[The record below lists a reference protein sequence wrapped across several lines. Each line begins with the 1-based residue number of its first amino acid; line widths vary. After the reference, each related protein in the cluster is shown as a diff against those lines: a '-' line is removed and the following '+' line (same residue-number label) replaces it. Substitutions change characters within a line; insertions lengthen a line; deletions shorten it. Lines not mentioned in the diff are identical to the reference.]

1 MTKREK
7 SIQTEKRK
15 DKFSPIGKF
24 DSIVAFL
31 SLVFTLPIGETL
43 FGEEVPVQ
51 LIASITLTISV
62 LILLYWLYLW
72 GYALYLEKTMKF
84 EVYISGDISRTVPE
98 IKIENKEPVNI
109 EDVHVEMIRFSWN
122 KSVWNDIDKF
132 TIGDRF
138 FSIGLPENRRV
149 SRSPVYVKIAEGIK
163 NPNITHILLDNHTRH
178 MPLDKQGSEFSKW
191 AKYEF
196 VFRIMG
202 RFADKESSESFGDYR
217 GVLLH
222 EQIQPHGEWAG
233 QDIFKWEF
241 FDRTDEK
248 VESVLKLE
256 REKELRF
263 SFP

>member
-1 MTKREK
+1 
-7 SIQTEKRK
+7 
-15 DKFSPIGKF
+15 
-24 DSIVAFL
+24 
-31 SLVFTLPIGETL
+31 
-43 FGEEVPVQ
+43 
-51 LIASITLTISV
+51 
-62 LILLYWLYLW
+62 
-72 GYALYLEKTMKF
+72 
-84 EVYISGDISRTVPE
+84 
-98 IKIENKEPVNI
+98 
-109 EDVHVEMIRFSWN
+109 
-122 KSVWNDIDKF
+122 
-132 TIGDRF
+132 
-138 FSIGLPENRRV
+138 
-149 SRSPVYVKIAEGIK
+149 
-163 NPNITHILLDNHTRH
+163 

-256 REKELRF
+256 REKELGF